1 MICTNPRKTPL
12 AHSPSSSP
20 AHSVTPTVPHVRLG
34 FSALEAA
41 QAPQHLRNPNAFRLS
56 PPSALAI
63 PFVQHLCCRG
73 QDLARDA
80 VRGVRVLG
88 QFVDS
93 VCEGVDG
100 WFESGGDGAD
110 TGRWC

>member
-1 MICTNPRKTPL
+1 MICANPRKTPL
-12 AHSPSSSP
+12 ALILVLYRILSNPALYPPPSV
-20 AHSVTPTVPHVRLG
+20 SV
-34 FSALEAA
+34 SALEAA